1 MSQYSAAVGRSAL
14 ASQSAALY
22 SAKLATVEPRDQMAA
37 NMLAPASSELDH
49 CNKHVNAQD
58 RLAVIA
64 SPALSGHSSNAH
76 EPTQHHSEEL
86 LDKLLATMKTTP
98 FISAM
103 LNGMAAWHQH
113 RQPRSWTACS
123 KEPALMAQ
131 YLLCAG
137 GFWLSHGS
145 VTSLSLT
152 VNTGLSAGT
161 AVLLAQSAFMHAQ
174 MLESLSNPCSSKHMG
189 TARLPLWHWLPARIR
204 LSQGNRHQ
212 DVSPEMIK
220 QAHQHI
226 LYLDCW

>member
-1 MSQYSAAVGRSAL
+1 MDSVHRACIKVFSDWLQGKYVKVPVSQFLAAVGRSAL
-14 ASQSAALY
+14 ASQLTALC
-22 SAKLATVEPRDQMAA
+22 SAKLATVESRDQTAA
-37 NMLAPASSELDH
+37 KILTAASLELDH
-49 CNKHVNAQD
+49 CNKHVNAQG

-137 GFWLSHGS
+137 GFSLSHCS
-145 VTSLSLT
+145 VTSLLLT
-152 VNTGLSAGT
+152 VNT
-161 AVLLAQSAFMHAQ
+161 
-174 MLESLSNPCSSKHMG
+174 
-189 TARLPLWHWLPARIR
+189 
-204 LSQGNRHQ
+204 
-212 DVSPEMIK
+212 
-220 QAHQHI
+220 
-226 LYLDCW
+226 